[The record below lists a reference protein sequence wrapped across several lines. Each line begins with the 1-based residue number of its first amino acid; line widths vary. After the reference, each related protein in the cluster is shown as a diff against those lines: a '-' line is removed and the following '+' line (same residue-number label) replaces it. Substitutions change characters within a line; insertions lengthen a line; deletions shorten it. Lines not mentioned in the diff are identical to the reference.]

1 LTLDDVKSNSN
12 SDILSIISKITENC
26 VETHKNIINTFLTK
40 VILNALRIGHG
51 NLIGVVKDSHEDIE
65 KLKSEKDGIY
75 LPEPIDFQSLV
86 IETETEKNN
95 ETSVNLKSYSS
106 ILKAMLNHDGI
117 TIFTNTGKLIGYH
130 LLINEHKKDKQINN
144 GGSRSKAFLSMQN
157 CNFFI
162 ACFYKSQDG
171 NMKFWK
177 L

>member
-1 LTLDDVKSNSN
+1 LTLEDVKNNSN
-12 SDILSIISKITENC
+12 SDILSIIAKITENC
-26 VETHKNIINTFLTK
+26 IETHKNKINTFLTK

-51 NLIGVVKDSHEDIE
+51 NLIGVVNDTPEDIE
-65 KLKSEKDGIY
+65 KLMSENDGIY
-75 LPEPIDFQSLV
+75 LPEPIDFQNLI

-130 LLINEHKKDKQINN
+130 LLIREHKKTGQVNN
-144 GGSRSKAFLSMQN
+144 GGSRSKAYLSMQN
-157 CNFFI
+157 CTFFI